1 MALFEITG
9 AAMKYINEAHNLTDL
24 WTKILEVD
32 KLLTLEAWEALDF
45 SDLPTYGGEPIPVTA
60 GVWSWD
66 KGRVLVSSWLT
77 GEDDAAAFTLVTR
90 EQLELLTGDRRVRSK
105 IDGDT
110 GTVVRI
116 EGHRAVVSWDQ
127 GIRLPALVADLERI

>member
-1 MALFEITG
+1 MALFEITA
-9 AAMKYINEAHNLTDL
+9 AAMKYIEEAHNLTDL
-24 WTKILEVD
+24 WTRILEVD
-32 KLLTLEAWEALDF
+32 KLLTYKAWEALDLT
-45 SDLPTYGGEPIPVTA
+45 DLPTFGGEPIPVTA

-66 KGRVLVSSWLT
+66 RDRVLVSSWLT

-90 EQLELLTGDRRVRSK
+90 AQLELLVGDRRVRSR

-116 EGHRAVVSWDQ
+116 EGHHAVVSWDQ
-127 GIRLPALVADLERI
+127 GIRLPALVDDLERI